1 VTTPGAESEN
11 CFVCGS
17 RNPIGLGIKFRLVNG
32 LCRAEF
38 TPDQNHTGW
47 DTVVHGGI
55 LFAALDDVMA
65 NWLYLQGLH
74 GYTARCDLRFRKPAR
89 VGGRLALVGRAL
101 QQRGQLITMQGRI
114 EDANDGTLF
123 AECEAGFM
131 IPRDAVAK
139 AAALLADANA
149 GSTEDRSAV

>member
-1 VTTPGAESEN
+1 MELDQAAN
-11 CFVCGS
+11 RCFVCGPG
-17 RNPIGLGIKFRLVNG
+17 NPIGLNVRFRLEDDV
-32 LCRAEF
+32 CRAEF

-89 VGGRLALVGRAL
+89 IGGRLALIGRAL

-131 IPRDAVAK
+131 IPRDAVAT
-139 AAALLADANA
+139 AAALLADAKA
-149 GSTEDRSAV
+149 RSTEDRSAV